1 MMPTFST
8 VVTVIGLLA
17 LWDVVM
23 LVLYLGLHD
32 RPAGW
37 QQLQRQLDALW
48 ERMNDEYGG
57 NPPIK

>member
-1 MMPTFST
+1 
-8 VVTVIGLLA
+8 LLA
-17 LWDVVM
+17 LWGVVM